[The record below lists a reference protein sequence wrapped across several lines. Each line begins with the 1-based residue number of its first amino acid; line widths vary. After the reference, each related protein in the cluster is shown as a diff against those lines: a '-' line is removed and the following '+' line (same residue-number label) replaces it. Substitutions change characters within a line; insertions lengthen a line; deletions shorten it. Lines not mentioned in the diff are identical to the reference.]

1 MRLAAVYISDHF
13 LLDEPQ
19 VINFGGKFIY
29 HFKKGDDNLI
39 EISTTENK
47 NYIDGFWNKDVS
59 LISAIVGANGS
70 GKTSILKVINK
81 GYQEYTKA
89 IFVYESDTE
98 AGVEFY
104 IDNRFGNRDEEGRII
119 QETMASIRF
128 NNFEY
133 QIFDS
138 LDFSEIYFSPI
149 FDSRIN
155 EFHSPLPLKS
165 TYLEKNLNEIFA
177 ESVRRDVIFL
187 NSDVSQKIKD
197 SYPDF
202 PTYES
207 IYITAK
213 KLYKRDFTKVY
224 IDSNL
229 GNPRKNETLQY
240 TIERDLRVENFTNP
254 ESLLK
259 SYLTILT
266 SSNVT
271 DALKDIWEMP
281 LYLDENSNTNHLV
294 HDSSNFLRNI
304 EINILSFLTLNDTY
318 IITELTGSYDFQ
330 KILDSTS
337 FTEILDKFLAKYIV
351 QTDKAFYSDEEII
364 RVENHIEL
372 LKKVEDKYKR
382 FDQLS
387 GIKTDD
393 LKEKITYDIK
403 AFVAIKN
410 FYDLMVSLSDQII
423 LIDGKSILKIDIGE
437 GTEDLLNRIFGF
449 YRIIREYFSRVPIS
463 IIDFID
469 IDSDK
474 NLSYGEKSIL
484 NLYSTFYD
492 YTVIQDHLREFE
504 NYLIILDEADLGY
517 HPLWKRKFINTL
529 NETLPIIFNDLTPKV
544 WNQQTKKKVKS
555 KFDSPQIQ
563 IIIAT
568 HDPLTLSDF
577 PSNNIVYLK
586 KDLLGKVLVFDSKEL
601 NNRSFGANITDLLAD
616 SFFIEDGLIGDFAK
630 NKIELTIAW
639 INTQKKKKE
648 ELGKDFIVSSTE
660 LQYHESIIKIIDEPV
675 IKIKLAEMLDEL
687 NDQTVIQKELIQR
700 EIDLLNEKLK
710 GL

>member
-1 MRLAAVYISDHF
+1 MRLAAVFISDHF

-19 VINFGGKFIY
+19 VINFGAKFIY

-39 EISTTENK
+39 EIISTENK

-81 GYQEYTKA
+81 GYQEHTKA
-89 IFVYESDTE
+89 IFVYESDSE

-372 LKKVEDKYKR
+372 LKMVEDKYKR

-586 KDLLGKVLVFDSKEL
+586 KDLLGKAIVFDSKGL
-601 NNRSFGANITDLLAD
+601 SNKSFGANITDLLAD

-630 NKIELTIAW
+630 NKIEMTIAW
-639 INTQKKKKE
+639 INAQKKKKE
-648 ELGKDFIVSSTE
+648 EFGKDYIISSTE

-687 NDQTVIQKELIQR
+687 NDQTVIQKALIQR